1 MALSALLKVDGKHE
15 RLRRLFISKLLRP
28 GIVAVHKPP
37 GAQEAS
43 AWWVLGS
50 FEFGAIG
57 VPVSLKKKR
66 GLKVAIPDWSRDP
79 PWEHLLADDWTYWNG
94 FAVRAVPPTEACL
107 EYGLDGAIWA
117 RVPGRHHGS
126 ARRIGPSARHVVV
139 CAGGVLWVHSRGL
152 SHRSK
157 AQCLIG
163 LYVLLSCH
171 FVHF

>member
-94 FAVRAVPPTEACL
+94 FAIRAVPPTEACL
-107 EYGLDGAIWA
+107 DYGLDGTTGREYQGVIMA
-117 RVPGRHHGS
+117 VPGELDLLPVTSLCAQVGFSGFTVEVCRIEAKHS
-126 ARRIGPSARHVVV
+126 AS
-139 CAGGVLWVHSRGL
+139 
-152 SHRSK
+152 
-157 AQCLIG
+157 
-163 LYVLLSCH
+163 
-171 FVHF
+171 